1 MDAGTFLIKKPF
13 RGPTLPIAALAA
25 AFMATKYLTYCLS
38 SFGRSTMKLSA
49 NARAIL
55 VAAIFLLGSMAVAA
69 PIGAQGNYDVVIIN
83 GRVMDPESGLDNVR
97 NVGIS
102 AGKIRAISAGPL
114 VGKTKIDARNL
125 VVAPGFIDLHQHG
138 QDAQN
143 DKVKAADGVTT
154 SLELE
159 LGVADVDSWYDAR
172 GKNALINFGASI
184 GHIPVRMAVMHDPGD
199 FLPSG
204 DAAHRPATAAEL
216 EQIQAEIDKGL
227 HRGALAVGLG
237 PAYTPAATNWEILEV
252 FQTAARFAVSV
263 HVHIRANT
271 PAEGNLTG
279 FQEVLADAAATGAPL
294 HVVHIQST
302 GGPNVLHELE
312 MIRGARAR
320 GLDVTTEA
328 YPYDR
333 GMTRIESALYDNME
347 NQPDRVFASLL
358 WPATGEHLTRESFLR
373 YRKTGGLIIAPV
385 TTPEMVRAAVIDPL
399 TMIASDGRLVAG
411 NGHPRTAGTFA
422 RVLGEYVRQ
431 EKALSL
437 MDALR
442 KMTLMPA
449 QRLEKHAPVFR
460 DKGRIRVGAD
470 ADITVFDRDKVIDK
484 ATYEQPLQY
493 SEGIQF
499 VFVNG
504 TLVVK
509 DGKLVDG
516 VFPGRP
522 ARAPIVSAK

>member
-1 MDAGTFLIKKPF
+1 
-13 RGPTLPIAALAA
+13 
-25 AFMATKYLTYCLS
+25 
-38 SFGRSTMKLSA
+38 MKLPA
-49 NARAIL
+49 NGRAIL

-69 PIGAQGNYDVVIIN
+69 PMCAQDNYDVVIIN
-83 GRVMDPESGLDNVR
+83 GRVMDPESGLDAVR
-97 NVGIS
+97 NVGIL
-102 AGKIRAISAGPL
+102 AGKVRAISTGPL
-114 VGKTKIDARNL
+114 VGKVKIDAKNL

-159 LGVADVDSWYDAR
+159 VGVADVDSWYAAR
-172 GKNALINFGASI
+172 EKNALINFGASI
-184 GHIPVRMAVMHDPGD
+184 GHIPVRMAVMHDPGS

-216 EQIQAEIDKGL
+216 EQIQAGIEKGL

-237 PAYTPAATNWEILEV
+237 PAYTAAATNWEIFEV
-252 FQTAARFAVSV
+252 FQIAARYGASV
-263 HVHIRANT
+263 HVHIRGST
-271 PAEGNLTG
+271 PAEEGNLTG
-279 FQEVLADAAATGAPL
+279 FQEVLSNAAATGAPL
-294 HVVHIQST
+294 HIVHIQSS
-302 GGPNVLHELE
+302 GGANLIHELD

-328 YPYDR
+328 YPYDH
-333 GMTRIESALYDNME
+333 GMTALQSALFDNKE
-347 NQPDRVFASLL
+347 DAPDSYFPSLL
-358 WPATGEHLTRESFLR
+358 WPDTGEHLTRESFLR
-373 YRKTGGLIIAPV
+373 YRKTSGLVIFPA
-385 TTPEMVRAAVIDPL
+385 TTPEMVRAAIADPL
-399 TMIASDGRLVAG
+399 TMIASDGILIAG
-411 NGHPRTAGTFA
+411 KGHPRTVGTYA

-437 MDALR
+437 MGALR

-460 DKGRIRVGAD
+460 DKGRIRIGAD
-470 ADITVFDRDKVIDK
+470 ADITVFDPEKVIDK

-504 TLVVK
+504 MLVVK

-516 VFPGRP
+516 VFPGLP